1 MQILIDATATAC
13 PMQEVYPS
21 ATVVEPQRHGSV
33 NRHVAATRRL
43 AFATYRPIGI
53 GSQVP

>member
-43 AFATYRPIGI
+43 AIAAYQPMGI
-53 GSQVP
+53 GNQVP